1 MSHMGELYVIRHGQ
15 TEWSA
20 NGRHTSY
27 TDLDLTEEGE
37 RQAKALRP
45 ALAGH
50 HFAAVWTSPRA
61 RAVRTAEIAGL
72 PVTGVDDDLAEWNY
86 GDYEGVTT
94 VEIRKEDPEW
104 NLWRT
109 GAPGGESPAE
119 VGARL
124 DRVLARVDEALP
136 DGDVAV
142 VAHGHSLRVL
152 TARWLGLP
160 VADGRLFVLETARI
174 STLGFEHGNRVMTM
188 WNETPPAA

>member
-1 MSHMGELYVIRHGQ
+1 MGELYVIRHGQ

-27 TDLDLTEEGE
+27 TDLDLTPEGE
-37 RQAKALRP
+37 RQAAALRP

-50 HFAAVWTSPRA
+50 PFAAVWSSPRV
-61 RAVRTAEIAGL
+61 RATRTVELAGITM
-72 PVTGVDDDLAEWNY
+72 TGVDDDLAEWNY
-86 GDYEGVTT
+86 GAYEGVTT
-94 VEIRKEDPEW
+94 VGIREKDPNW
-104 NLWRT
+104 NLWRD
-109 GAPGGESPAE
+109 GCPDGESPDQ

-124 DRVLARVDEALP
+124 DRVLARVETALP

-160 VADGRLFVLETARI
+160 VAAGALFVLETARI
-174 STLGFEHGNRVMTM
+174 STLGFEHGNRVLTL
-188 WNETPPAA
+188 WNQTPIADLA